1 MIYQDIVKQ
10 DDMGIYTALLDKLQD
25 SKLKIADSY
34 VTAQRLDARFA
45 FENNLKE
52 CNFEDFNS
60 AVDVLIAKFYTKW
73 AHLFE
78 TFENGSL
85 ASGASQTTV
94 YNGTSTGNSKSQVAA
109 YDSTEFVDDTGLTS
123 DSKQNYTSSV
133 YNLSGQQLIQSIY
146 TNNFVYDTINTD
158 IRHTLFNLIYTNK
171 ENINE
176 NYTD

>member
-10 DDMGIYTALLDKLQD
+10 DDMGIYTALLDKIQD

-34 VTAQRLDARFA
+34 ITAQRLDARFA

-73 AHLFE
+73 VHIFDI
-78 TFENGSL
+78 FENSDL

-94 YNGTSTGNSKSQVAA
+94 YNGSSNGNSKSQVSA
-109 YDSTEFVDDTGLTS
+109 YDSTELVDDGGLTS

-158 IRHTLFNLIYTNK
+158 IRHTLFNQIYINK

-176 NYTD
+176 DYTD

>member
-25 SKLKIADSY
+25 TKLKIADSY
-34 VTAQRLDARFA
+34 VSAQRLDARFA

-52 CNFEDFNS
+52 CNFKDFNS

-73 AHLFE
+73 VHLFE

-94 YNGTSTGNSKSQVAA
+94 YKGSSNGNSKSQVSA
-109 YDSTEFVDDTGLTS
+109 YDSTELIDDTGLTS
-123 DSKQNYTSSV
+123 DSKQTYTSSV

-158 IRHTLFNLIYTNK
+158 IRHTLFNQIYINK

-176 NYTD
+176 DYTN

>member
-25 SKLKIADSY
+25 SKLKITDSY

-52 CNFEDFNS
+52 CNFNDFNS

-73 AHLFE
+73 LHLFE

-94 YNGTSTGNSKSQVAA
+94 YNGSSNGNTKSQVSA
-109 YDSTEFVDDTGLTS
+109 YDSTDLVDDTGLTS

-133 YNLSGQQLIQSIY
+133 YSLSGQQLIQSIY

-158 IRHTLFNLIYTNK
+158 IRHTLFNQIYINK

-176 NYTD
+176 SYTD

>member
-25 SKLKIADSY
+25 SKLKIAESY

-52 CNFEDFNS
+52 CNFKDFNS

-73 AHLFE
+73 VHIFDI
-78 TFENGSL
+78 FENANL
-85 ASGASQTTV
+85 ENGATQTTV
-94 YNGTSTGNSKSQVAA
+94 YNATSNGNSKSQVSA
-109 YDSTEFVDDTGLTS
+109 YDSTELVDDSCLTS

-133 YNLSGQQLIQSIY
+133 YNLY
-146 TNNFVYDTINTD
+146 
-158 IRHTLFNLIYTNK
+158 
-171 ENINE
+171 
-176 NYTD
+176 